1 MNSKDTN
8 TSHSHIWL
16 NGLPSQEI
24 AITDRGLLYG
34 DGFFTTIKVTEGQIE
49 HWALHQERLT
59 LSSQALFFPKLDFQ
73 LIQNEL
79 NRFIEAQMSASHCAH
94 AAVRLTLTRGVGVR
108 GYKAPDNPAIQRILG
123 WTELQLPELPPQG
136 VHLSLCTTPPLIHPQ
151 LAGHKHTNRLAEV
164 LASQEVPVDCFDG
177 IMSLNDKVIC
187 GTKSNIYFYL
197 NDQWQ
202 TPRLDQ
208 AGVNGTV
215 RRWLLNNQPDFV
227 EAQITHKDMASAR
240 YCLVSNAIVGII
252 PVCTIGATHYELFP
266 AWQELA
272 YRYRQSAF

>member
-8 TSHSHIWL
+8 NPASNTWL
-16 NGLPSQEI
+16 NGEPAQGV
-24 AITDRGLLYG
+24 AIDDRGLLYG
-34 DGFFTTIKVTEGQIE
+34 DAFFTTIKVSGGRVE
-49 HWALHQERLT
+49 HWALHAERLCFSAER
-59 LSSQALFFPKLDFQ
+59 LGFPSLDVVM
-73 LIQNEL
+73 IQSEL
-79 NRFIEAQMSASHCAH
+79 LAFIREQSKISDCDDGV
-94 AAVRLTLTRGVGVR
+94 VRLTITRGSGLR
-108 GYKAPDNPAIQRILG
+108 GYKAPAEPHLQRILS
-123 WTELQLPELPPQG
+123 WSAVRAVDEYQSG
-136 VHLSLCTTPPLIHPQ
+136 VHLSICSTPPLMHPK
-151 LAGHKHTNRLAEV
+151 LAGLKHCNRLSEV
-164 LASQEVPVDCFDG
+164 LATEEVSENCFDG

-266 AWQELA
+266 AWHELA
-272 YRYRQSAF
+272 VRYRQSAF